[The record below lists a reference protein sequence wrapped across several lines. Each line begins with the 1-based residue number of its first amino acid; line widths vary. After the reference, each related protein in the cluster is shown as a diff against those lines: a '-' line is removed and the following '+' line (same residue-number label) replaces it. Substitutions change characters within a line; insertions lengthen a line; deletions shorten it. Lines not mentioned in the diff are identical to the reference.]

1 VDGEKQF
8 VTSAV
13 HADSYVISTAAPESA
28 PGDPG
33 RFSFV
38 IVDRDRPGL
47 VWGAP
52 WTGMGMRGN
61 ESRSLRLEQVRIP
74 RTNLLGEL
82 GDQIW
87 YVFEVVAP
95 YFLMAMSGT
104 YLGLASAIVDI
115 TTSWLKQ
122 RTFAHSGESLA
133 DAPVL
138 QHRLA
143 EMWMSVESAR
153 QLVYHAARL
162 GDAGDPGALAP
173 LLASKAQIGDVVV
186 QVANEAMTVCGG
198 QAYQQ
203 NALLARFLR
212 DARAAPIM
220 SPTTDLLKIW
230 TGRALLGRPLL

>member
-1 VDGEKQF
+1 VDGEKHF
-8 VTSAV
+8 VTNGV
-13 HADSYVISTAAPESA
+13 YADSYVVSTATPELS
-28 PGDPG
+28 GDPG
-33 RFSFV
+33 RFSCV
-38 IVDRDRPGL
+38 VVDRDLRGL

-61 ESRSLRLEQVRIP
+61 ESRSVRLEQVRIP
-74 RTNLLGEL
+74 RANLLGEV

-104 YLGLASAIVDI
+104 YLGLASSIVTI
-115 TTSWLKQ
+115 TTNWLKQ
-122 RTFAHSGESLA
+122 RTYAHSGESLA

-138 QHRLA
+138 QQRLA

-153 QLVYHAARL
+153 QLGYHAARL
-162 GDAGDPGALAP
+162 GDAGDPGALVP
-173 LLASKAQIGDVVV
+173 ILASKARIGDVVV

-198 QAYQQ
+198 QAYQE

-212 DARAAPIM
+212 DARAAPVM
-220 SPTTDLLKIW
+220 APTTDILKVW